1 MPALPLT
8 GPCLRCGSILL
19 LAAVFPVLDPS
30 GHAQNT
36 ASPHTSPDTSLAT
49 YDSGFVDTTS
59 LDPVK
64 DRMVR
69 NMTHE
74 RDELRQKAIVD
85 DTNQLLDL
93 AQQLKTA
100 VDKTDRDRLSLS
112 VIHTAAQIEKL
123 AKAVEKKMRGG
134 D

>member
-1 MPALPLT
+1 
-8 GPCLRCGSILL
+8 
-19 LAAVFPVLDPS
+19 
-30 GHAQNT
+30 
-36 ASPHTSPDTSLAT
+36 
-49 YDSGFVDTTS
+49 
-59 LDPVK
+59 
-64 DRMVR
+64 MVR